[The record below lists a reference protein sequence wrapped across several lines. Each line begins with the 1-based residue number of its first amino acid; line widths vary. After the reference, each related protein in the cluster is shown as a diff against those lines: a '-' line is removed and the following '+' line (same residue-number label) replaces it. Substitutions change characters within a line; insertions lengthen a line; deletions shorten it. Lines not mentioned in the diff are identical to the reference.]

1 MFEKNNNRSKRLFDV
16 EFSLDDG
23 SRILCKLALAQGE
36 RLSDVMND
44 ARTFLPV
51 ETTHGQVVLL
61 RKDTISKVVQLDQQA
76 NNAEVTDPYQ
86 LLGIPKHISTE
97 ELTRA
102 YRSLCAENHPDK
114 LHAIGV
120 SPVFIEMANS
130 RLARINDAYDRIL
143 ALRQTQQTTSSA
155 QINL

>member
-1 MFEKNNNRSKRLFDV
+1 MFENNNKRTKRRFEV
-16 EFSLDDG
+16 ELSLNDG
-23 SRILCKLALAQGE
+23 SRVLCKLALAQGE

-44 ARTFLPV
+44 GRAFLPV
-51 ETTHGQVVLL
+51 EMTQGQVVLL
-61 RKDTISKVVQLDQQA
+61 RKDTISKVVQLDQQVNKTEIA
-76 NNAEVTDPYQ
+76 DPYE
-86 LLGIPKHISTE
+86 LLGVPKHISTE

-114 LHAIGV
+114 LQAIGV
-120 SPVFIEMANS
+120 SSVFIEMANS

-143 ALRQTQQTTSSA
+143 TSRQTSQTPSNA

>member
-1 MFEKNNNRSKRLFDV
+1 MFENNNKRTKRRFEV
-16 EFSLDDG
+16 ELSLDDG
-23 SRILCKLALAQGE
+23 SHVLCKLALGQGE

-44 ARTFLPV
+44 DRAFLPV

-61 RKDTISKVVQLDQQA
+61 RKDTISKVVQLDQQV
-76 NNAEVTDPYQ
+76 NKNEITDPYE
-86 LLGIPKHISTE
+86 LLGVPRHISTE

-102 YRSLCAENHPDK
+102 YRALCAENHPDK
-114 LHAIGV
+114 LQAVGV

-143 ALRQTQQTTSSA
+143 TSRQTPQTASNA